1 MARPGR
7 EAAAETLT
15 GIHTMRLIAG
25 LVTLLFVVCFASGAS
40 AHASLVSAE
49 PADGSVLA
57 TAPKT
62 VQLQFNEPVTLAVIS
77 LIDASGKTRSDVVVH
92 AIDQTITMMLPADL
106 PRGTQVVSYRIV
118 SADGHPVG
126 GALVFSIGEMTVSPV
141 TAAPTSSVLVSGL
154 IWLARVGVY
163 LGLFVGVG
171 GAFFAAWIG
180 QGADG
185 GKAIIAAL
193 RIGIVSAVVSLGLQ
207 GIDLQNLPLTD
218 IVTLAPWTSAL
229 ATSLGPSLLIAVA
242 AMAIAYFALWSRSIA
257 ISWVLTSV
265 AILAVGLSLVSSG
278 HAATAPPSWL
288 TRPSLFLHGVGVAYW
303 VGALAPL
310 MAMAWRRS
318 ASLPRALKDFSA
330 LAVPVVGVL
339 VLTGLGLAVVQ
350 LESFGALIET
360 GYGIVLLVKLTL
372 VVLLLGLA
380 ALNRFY
386 LTAMV
391 VADYRNTRPL
401 LRSVVFEGVLV
412 VGILAVVAGWRFTPP
427 PRTLVAEVDAPLAV
441 HIHTD
446 AAMFQVLVSPGKV
459 GSDNFVLQLMNGD
472 AAPLQAKEATLIL
485 SLPERGI
492 EPLERTA
499 TLGADG
505 YWHVQ
510 GVPLPYPGRWH
521 MRIEALVT
529 DFRKVA
535 LEDELDIPLY

>member
-1 MARPGR
+1 
-7 EAAAETLT
+7 
-15 GIHTMRLIAG
+15 
-25 LVTLLFVVCFASGAS
+25 
-40 AHASLVSAE
+40 
-49 PADGSVLA
+49 
-57 TAPKT
+57 
-62 VQLQFNEPVTLAVIS
+62 
-77 LIDASGKTRSDVVVH
+77 
-92 AIDQTITMMLPADL
+92 
-106 PRGTQVVSYRIV
+106 
-118 SADGHPVG
+118 
-126 GALVFSIGEMTVSPV
+126 
-141 TAAPTSSVLVSGL
+141 
-154 IWLARVGVY
+154 
-163 LGLFVGVG
+163 
-171 GAFFAAWIG
+171 
-180 QGADG
+180 
-185 GKAIIAAL
+185 
-193 RIGIVSAVVSLGLQ
+193 
-207 GIDLQNLPLTD
+207 
-218 IVTLAPWTSAL
+218 
-229 ATSLGPSLLIAVA
+229 
-242 AMAIAYFALWSRSIA
+242 
-257 ISWVLTSV
+257 
-265 AILAVGLSLVSSG
+265 
-278 HAATAPPSWL
+278 
-288 TRPSLFLHGVGVAYW
+288 LFLHGVGVAYW

-330 LAVPVVGVL
+330 FAVPIVGVL
-339 VLTGLGLAVVQ
+339 MLTGLGLAVVQ

-472 AAPLQAKEATLIL
+472 AGPLQAKEATLIL
-485 SLPERGI
+485 SLPERGV

-529 DFRKVA
+529 DFNKVT